1 MSRKPAKSSPTKQL
15 GHASKFNSPTKKLLL
30 SQQQQQQLSHIP
42 TPDELLTN
50 YKMIIQVIEGLEYLH
65 SKKII
70 HRDIK
75 LHNIVL
81 DGQKRCKI
89 IDYGLAKKTRM
100 LQSIEYHPKDF
111 SCQELGMIR
120 QISGDNGHDEND
132 EEIDEFF
139 SSSVGTRIYSSPE
152 QITS

>member
-1 MSRKPAKSSPTKQL
+1 M
-15 GHASKFNSPTKKLLL
+15 
-30 SQQQQQQLSHIP
+30 
-42 TPDELLTN
+42 
-50 YKMIIQVIEGLEYLH
+50 IEGLEYLH

-81 DGQKRCKI
+81 DGQKKCKI

-111 SCQELGMIR
+111 SYQELGMIR
-120 QISGDNGHDEND
+120 QTSCDGNTND
-132 EEIDEFF
+132 
-139 SSSVGTRIYSSPE
+139 
-152 QITS
+152 